1 MKSISL
7 KIASALAL
15 TVSVAFADDFEDAL
29 ASVDSA
35 EAANMPGMYDINHF
49 EYMDC
54 WIEPATNIVPRERNR
69 IGAIRDEAKVCGCY
83 TVREK
88 GGFGWRA
95 NDEGKKIVQ
104 VWDLPKP
111 RLLTCPKG
119 MNCSEEFF
127 IEQCVDHIKQ
137 SVPMLADYAKGGAL
151 EGAIALA
158 FEDGS
163 KTPFGEYVEA
173 NKATADSINC
183 FINVHNRPDAAFD
196 SDMRNPYL
204 FHLSGMPRKLIPSA
218 AGRFT
223 DYSDVRCLNKGLLT
237 GFATNGYV
245 ENVRHVD
252 ANGLLYGEE
261 IGYMNDP
268 TYPKK
273 QGPEWGG
280 ILWKSNYR
288 MGMREGISTFYR
300 SSVLDQKV
308 YGRGDSTYYFKFL
321 EVPYTQGYVNG
332 TVRMFSDK
340 GFVMAD
346 IPYKRNAL
354 HGRMTVYNPFKK
366 KPVTLTFNAN
376 SLEGF
381 VDFGEFGGVFHKGL
395 PNGLVTFW
403 TVKDTCYQWMPGESV
418 CYSERITKK
427 QWGTYQMGMFQG
439 QMECADG
446 QKGGKDLI
454 CPDLDSAAVKKIAIN
469 ADIAVKEKERAK
481 AAEAMKDAEE
491 DLAKTQA
498 AADSAVASSTD
509 TTSTAPKKDDDEIA
523 QAIERGKKALAAKL
537 EAQKALQEA
546 EKALAEAKKAEREAE
561 KAERAALKAERLA
574 KKAEKARLA
583 KEQRE
588 AKAKEKRA
596 KKAKEKKAKSKKKT
610 KN

>member
-29 ASVDSA
+29 AAVDSA

-119 MNCSEEFF
+119 MTCSEEFF

-137 SVPMLADYAKGGAL
+137 SVPMLSDYAKGGVL
-151 EGAIALA
+151 EGAVALN
-158 FEDGS
+158 FEDGE

-183 FINVHNRPDAAFD
+183 FINVHNRPDATLE

-308 YGRGDSTYYFKFL
+308 YGRGDSSYYFKFL

-427 QWGTYQMGMFQG
+427 QWGTYQMGKFQG

-509 TTSTAPKKDDDEIA
+509 TTSTVPKKDDDEIA

-561 KAERAALKAERLA
+561 KAERDALKAERQA

-583 KEQRE
+583 REQRE
-588 AKAKEKRA
+588 AKAKEKRE
-596 KKAKEKKAKSKKKT
+596 KKDKEKKLKSKKKT